1 MAAIL
6 ELKYF
11 NSFWLKKLDTIVEVE
26 NTTATVSPAVTNS
39 PNIVITTA
47 SGEINVG
54 QLVKWIDG
62 IVEETAYVY
71 KKTNPTNIILD
82 RSVSIPNN
90 TVLSFGK
97 ITDFTYIPAAYN
109 ASEADPSTDWYV
121 EEARIRGG
129 YNNTNVDLG
138 VKAYI
143 VEDNINQQHRKSSL
157 IHSGIF
163 NSRTGI
169 NQTNQF
175 SVGEDITRSL
185 DPYNGS
191 IQKLYS
197 EDTNLTVFQEFKV
210 SRALID
216 KDAIYSAEGQPMTT
230 SGMQVIGQVQAYAG
244 NYGIGT
250 NPESFAT
257 YGYRKYFVD
266 RNRNA
271 VLRLSQD
278 GITEISEYGMIDFFR
293 DNLSQIGN
301 NGFISGFWDMHNKQ
315 YVVSIQ
321 PANTQ
326 EYKTLSFDEDVNGW
340 TSFFSYKPNW
350 GDSLRNNF
358 YTFKNG
364 NIWQHYSNNSNWGS
378 FYGFENDSSVDL
390 VFNPNVSTI
399 KTFKTINYEGSEGW
413 EMEYLYTDTDTS
425 ASISK
430 SITNQVFTLE
440 DLEKQLFI
448 NSFKRKESKYFCN
461 LINITPS
468 ANTEVLWGNSVSGV
482 KGAYATT
489 RMKFSNFNNSFKAE
503 LYAVSSD
510 YVESSY

>member
-26 NTTATVSPAVTNS
+26 NTTADLVSAVTSS
-39 PNIVITTA
+39 PNLEIT
-47 SGEINVG
+47 SSNSNIGVG
-54 QLVKWIDG
+54 QLVSYENQNENDGPYWI
-62 IVEETAYVY
+62 Y
-71 KKTNPTNIILD
+71 KIINPTNVVLNEA
-82 RSVSIPNN
+82 VSIAV
-90 TVLSFGK
+90 TDKITFGK
-97 ITDFTYIPAAYN
+97 IINFDYIPAAYDSSN
-109 ASEADPSTDWYV
+109 QTDWYV

-143 VEDNINQQHRKSSL
+143 VEDEINQQHKKSSL

-230 SGMQVIGQVQAYAG
+230 SGVQVIGQVQAYAG
-244 NYGIGT
+244 DYGIGT
-250 NPESFAT
+250 NPESFAV

-266 RNRNA
+266 KNRNA

-293 DNLSQIGN
+293 DNLSQVSN
-301 NGFISGFWDMHNKQ
+301 DGFILGFWDMHNKQ
-315 YVVSIQ
+315 YVLSIQ
-321 PANTQ
+321 PNLST

-350 GDSLRNNF
+350 GASLRNNT
-358 YTFKNG
+358 YTFYKG
-364 NIWQHYSNNSNWGS
+364 NIWQHYSNTSNWS
-378 FYGFENDSSVDL
+378 NFYGVNNDSSVDL
-390 VFNPNVSTI
+390 VLNPNVSTI
-399 KTFKTINYEGSEGW
+399 KTFKTINYEGSDGW

-425 ASISK
+425 ASVSK
-430 SITNQVFTLE
+430 STTSQIFTLA
-440 DLEKQLFI
+440 DLEQQIFV
-448 NSFKRKESKYFCN
+448 NSFKRKENKYFSN
-461 LINITPS
+461 LINITS
-468 ANTEVLWGNSVSGV
+468 STNTEVLWGNSVNGV

-489 RMKFSNFNNSFKAE
+489 RMKYSNINNNKKAE
-503 LYAVSSD
+503 LFAVSSE

>member
-26 NTTATVSPAVTNS
+26 KATANLVTAVVNS
-39 PNIVITTA
+39 PNLEITTPN
-47 SGEINVG
+47 GDIGVG
-54 QLVKWIDG
+54 QLVTYENQDESDGPYWI
-62 IVEETAYVY
+62 Y
-71 KKTNPTNIILD
+71 KITNSTNI
-82 RSVSIPNN
+82 
-90 TVLSFGK
+90 VLNEPVNIAVTDKITFGK
-97 ITDFTYIPAAYN
+97 IVNFDYIPAAYT
-109 ASEADPSTDWYV
+109 ATPLTDWYV

-157 IHSGIF
+157 IHSGVF

-230 SGMQVIGQVQAYAG
+230 SGTQVIGQIQAYSG

-250 NPESFAT
+250 NPESFAV

-293 DNLSQIGN
+293 DNLSLIGN
-301 NGFISGFWDMHNKQ
+301 DGFILGFWDMHNKQ
-315 YVVSIQ
+315 YVVSLQ
-321 PANTQ
+321 PTDTE
-326 EYKTLSFDEDVNGW
+326 EYNTLSFDEDVNGW
-340 TSFFSYKPNW
+340 TSFFNYKPNF
-350 GDSLRNNF
+350 GDSLRNNM

-364 NIWQHYSNNSNWGS
+364 NIWQHYSNTSNWGS
-378 FYGFENDSSVDL
+378 FYNFDYDSSVNL
-390 VFNPNVSTI
+390 VLNPNVSTI
-399 KTFKTINYEGSEGW
+399 KTFKTLNYEGSDGW

-425 ASISK
+425 ASILK
-430 SITNQVFTLE
+430 STTNQVFTLE
-440 DLEKQLFI
+440 DLEQQLFV
-448 NSFKRKESKYFCN
+448 NSFKRKENKYFSN

-468 ANTEVLWGNSVSGV
+468 ASTEVLWGNSVAGV
-482 KGAYATT
+482 KGAYATV
-489 RMKFSNFNNSFKAE
+489 RMKYSNLSNSSKAE
-503 LYAVSSD
+503 LYAVSSE

>member
-11 NSFWLKKLDTIVEVE
+11 NSFWLKKLDTVVEIQGTTGVTDEPTE
-26 NTTATVSPAVTNS
+26 NSTYVRLTSVNPD
-39 PNIVITTA
+39 I
-47 SGEINVG
+47 GVG
-54 QLVKWIDG
+54 Q
-62 IVEETAYVY
+62 
-71 KKTNPTNIILD
+71 
-82 RSVSIPNN
+82 SVSWDGAPVPNPVVRSISNDIDVFLNKTVNIPDN
-90 TVLSFGK
+90 TEITFGA
-97 ITDFTYIPAAYN
+97 ITDFTYIPDAYE
-109 ASEADPSTDWYV
+109 SDPEKDWYV
-121 EEARIRGG
+121 EESRIRGG

-143 VEDNINQQHRKSSL
+143 VEDNISQQNRQNSL
-157 IHSGIF
+157 IYSGVF

-197 EDTNLTVFQEFKV
+197 EDTNLIIFQEFKV
-210 SRALID
+210 SRALVD

-230 SGMQVIGQVQAYAG
+230 SGTQVIGQVQSYAG
-244 NYGIGT
+244 NYGIST
-250 NPESFAT
+250 DPESFAV

-293 DNLSQIGN
+293 NNLSTVGD
-301 NGFISGFWDMHNKQ
+301 NGFVLGMWDMHNKQ
-315 YVVSIQ
+315 YVISMQQV
-321 PANTQ
+321 NDD
-326 EYKTLSFDEDVNGW
+326 YKTLSFDEDVNGW
-340 TSFFSYKPNW
+340 TSFFNYKPNI

-364 NIWQHYSNNSNWGS
+364 NIWLHYSNTSNWGN
-378 FYGFENDSSVDL
+378 FYNLQYDSSVDL
-390 VFNPNVSTI
+390 VFNPEVSMT
-399 KTFKTINYEGSEGW
+399 KSFKTINYEGNDGW
-413 EMEYLYTDTDTS
+413 NMEYFYTESDTS
-425 ASISK
+425 APISRANMQ
-430 SITNQVFTLE
+430 IYTLA
-440 DLEKQLFI
+440 DLEQQMFV
-448 NSFKRKESKYFCN
+448 NSFKKKEDKYFSN

-468 ANTEVLWGNSVSGV
+468 SQTEVLWGQAINGL
-482 KGAYATT
+482 KGSYATV
-489 RMKFSNFNNSFKAE
+489 RMNFSNTNLYKKAE
-503 LYAVSSD
+503 LFAVSSE
-510 YVESSY
+510 YVQSSY